1 MNLNIEQTN
10 ELDYGL
16 LELSD
21 EINELVI
28 SMLDSKYY
36 AI

>member
-16 LELSD
+16 LELSN